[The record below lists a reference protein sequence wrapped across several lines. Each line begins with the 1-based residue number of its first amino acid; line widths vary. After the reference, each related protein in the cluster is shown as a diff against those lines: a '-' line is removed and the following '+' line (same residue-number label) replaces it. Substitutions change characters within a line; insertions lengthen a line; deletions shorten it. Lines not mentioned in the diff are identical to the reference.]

1 MSEHRY
7 PAATI
12 WADYLR
18 AGGGL
23 ALTLGP
29 LLLLDL
35 ASPLSLLFGGL
46 AVLFVWFG
54 LRTAV
59 RHASFIEL
67 SPDAIAQRGPL
78 ERRLRWR
85 ELSRV
90 KLAYYGP
97 RRARERGWLQLTLK
111 GGAGH
116 AIRIDST
123 IDGFERV
130 VSQAQAAAAARELP
144 LDDATSSN
152 LAALGL
158 GAGPGGSSTLT
169 AR

>member
-7 PAATI
+7 PAATV

-23 ALTLGP
+23 TLTLGP

-35 ASPLSLLFGGL
+35 ADPL
-46 AVLFVWFG
+46 AVLFAGLALLFAWFG
-54 LRTAV
+54 LRTAL
-59 RHASFIEL
+59 RQASCIEL
-67 SPDAIAQRGPL
+67 SPEGIAQLGPI
-78 ERRLRWR
+78 ERRLRWH
-85 ELSRV
+85 ELRGV

-97 RRARERGWLQLTLK
+97 RRARERGWLQLTLR
-111 GGAGH
+111 GGGRH

-130 VSQAQAAAAARELP
+130 LSQAQAAAAARDLP
-144 LDDATSSN
+144 LDDATASN
-152 LAALGL
+152 LAALRL
-158 GAGPGGSSTLT
+158 GSPTPT
-169 AR
+169 PR

>member
-7 PAATI
+7 PTATI

-18 AGGGL
+18 AAGGL

-35 ASPLSLLFGGL
+35 ASALAVLFAGL
-46 AVLFVWFG
+46 AVLFAWFG
-54 LRTAV
+54 LRTAL
-59 RHASFIEL
+59 RQASRIEL
-67 SPDAIAQRGPL
+67 SPDGIAQRGPL

-111 GGAGH
+111 GSDRR

-123 IDGFERV
+123 LDGFDRV
-130 VSQAQAAAAARELP
+130 MRQVKAAVAARDLP
-144 LDDATSSN
+144 LDAATLSN
-152 LAALGL
+152 LATLGV
-158 GAGPGGSSTLT
+158 ARRPDGSPTLS